1 MRRFAVLAACL
12 TGLALP
18 AFGQSCSVVSTPLS
32 FPAYH
37 AFSGNPSNATADVT
51 VTCTGLLF
59 VGATYSVQLGGG
71 QSGSIPSRKMRQAS
85 SGSELGYQVYT
96 QSGQVWGNGVQG
108 STLQGAFLLGL
119 LTRNR
124 VHPISATIPAG
135 QQVNAGAYSDAVTMT
150 VIW

>member
-1 MRRFAVLAACL
+1 MWRLIVLSLSLFVPICPA
-12 TGLALP
+12 LA
-18 AFGQSCSVVSTPLS
+18 QSCSVVSTPLS

-37 AFSGNPSNATADVT
+37 AFSGNTATTTADVT

-59 VGATYSVQLGGG
+59 VGASYDVRLGGG

-108 STLQGAFLLGL
+108 SVLQGSFLLGL
-119 LTRNR
+119 LTRSR
-124 VHPISATIPAG
+124 VHPISATIPAN